1 MRIIDRAK
9 TTGIT
14 NRPVAVHEKSS
25 VFRAGTS
32 APAMRI
38 TKSAYPKPAT
48 KIHKAETDRP
58 QTRKGDIDKP
68 AVRSG
73 ESPVAPSVKRKEIP
87 SPETKKGVIENPRL
101 KTKESVRPS
110 VKQKEAGSSTL
121 QKGVTGRPVLTPKG
135 TEERRQSVEKE
146 VKGSPSQSRSK
157 QPAIINQQ
165 RSGKGRETENLQTP
179 QGAGIPE
186 RNK

>member
-1 MRIIDRAK
+1 MDRAK

-32 APAMRI
+32 APPMRVN
-38 TKSAYPKPAT
+38 KSAYPKPAT

-58 QTRKGDIDKP
+58 QTRRSDIDKP
-68 AVRSG
+68 SVRSG
-73 ESPVAPSVKRKEIP
+73 ESPAAPSVKRKEIP

-101 KTKESVRPS
+101 KTKEPVRPS

-121 QKGVTGRPVLTPKG
+121 QKGVTGKPVLTPKA

-165 RSGKGRETENLQTP
+165 RSGRGGETENLQNP
-179 QGAGIPE
+179 QKLGIPE